1 MVRSIQQLVDRCQQK
16 VEGKMKTLF
25 SDRVR
30 ELRGELSQAE
40 ASGRA
45 GVSSAVWS
53 SYECGIREPPITTI
67 CRMCEVFGCSADWL
81 LGRMD
86 SREGVSVDVCPG
98 CSSKDQT
105 IRSLS
110 ESLRLIAGDLKKKN
124 LEPDVS
130 QKSSARVRRG
140 A

>member
-1 MVRSIQQLVDRCQQK
+1 
-16 VEGKMKTLF
+16 MKTLF
-25 SDRVR
+25 SERVR

-40 ASGRA
+40 ASSRA

-53 SYECGIREPPITTI
+53 SYECGIREPPISTI
-67 CRMCEVFGCSADWL
+67 CRICELFGCSADWL

-86 SREGVSVDVCPG
+86 SRESVSVDVCPG
-98 CSSKDQT
+98 CQSKDQT

-110 ESLRLIAGDLKKKN
+110 ESLRLLAGDLKKKN
-124 LEPDVS
+124 GESDVS
-130 QKSSARVRRG
+130 YHSRAGVRRR